1 MDRIDH
7 LRWGREANDRQAE
20 RRTGWPVV
28 AACMALCAGFA
39 ATQAVA
45 QTLAMAAAEPSQRME
60 VVRPGQVQVTVGLPR
75 APARPVSLKGPNC
88 VGELRE
94 HTQVSVPVGKSTI
107 VTLPEAVRNRT
118 VGNPQVL
125 QAMQVSPRELYLL
138 GMSLGSTN
146 MIVQGRSGACSVIDV
161 EVGAD
166 PAGVQAALARLM
178 PEEKDIHVS
187 AAADSLV
194 LAGTVSD
201 ALAAQRV
208 VEIASAFVRREAPDV
223 PRDSCRKGNDC
234 QSKNEQKAPAPPPN
248 GDNVRIVNML
258 SIGAPQQ
265 VMLEVK
271 VAEVSKTLID
281 QLGASANINGALG
294 SWNFGLLADFLS
306 GATSL
311 ISATKNNHLPLNLN
325 LDAEKR
331 DGLVKILAE
340 PNLMAISGQTAS
352 FLAGGKV
359 FIPVPQSNGT
369 GGSTI
374 TLQEEQFGVALK
386 FTPTVL
392 SGGRINLQVA
402 PEVSELSSTGVTL
415 TAPNISG
422 STILPLITTRRA
434 STTVQLR
441 DGQSFAIGGLIKN
454 NVTSN
459 VNGLPGLGEVPVLGA
474 LFRSTNFQQ
483 DKTELMFVVT
493 PHLAKPLG
501 TNYRL
506 PTDTFG
512 QTNTPGVLLMGDME
526 GKKAPGAAPAP
537 APAQAP
543 APGRPAVPAAPA
555 TVPATPAA
563 VPPEPA
569 TQVVPLLPA
578 PAVAPSST
586 QQQVPPGTAGPTTG
600 PTTGQAAARQ
610 DIAQVSRPPGVVG
623 PNGGRSLP

>member
-7 LRWGREANDRQAE
+7 LRWSREANDRQAE

-118 VGNPQVL
+118 VGNPNII
-125 QAMQVSPRELYLL
+125 QAMLVSPRELYVL
-138 GMSLGSTN
+138 GMSTGSTN

-161 EVGAD
+161 NVGAD

-208 VEIASAFVRREAPDV
+208 VEIAKAFVQRTAESV
-223 PRDSCRKGNDC
+223 PSGKGGGAAAGSA
-234 QSKNEQKAPAPPPN
+234 QAAPA
-248 GDNVRIVNML
+248 GADTRIVNML

>member
-7 LRWGREANDRQAE
+7 LRWSSDANGPHGE
-20 RRTGWPVV
+20 RRTGWPIL
-28 AACMALCAGFA
+28 AASMALCAGLA

-45 QTLAMAAAEPSQRME
+45 QTMAMASSEPSQRTE

-75 APARPVSLKGPNC
+75 APERPVSLKGPNC
-88 VGELRE
+88 VGDLRE

-118 VGNPQVL
+118 VGNPNIL
-125 QAMQVSPRELYLL
+125 QAMLVSPRELYVL
-138 GMSLGSTN
+138 GMSTGSTN

-178 PEEKDIHVS
+178 PDEKDIHVS

-208 VEIASAFVRREAPDV
+208 VEIAKAFVQRTAESVPSGKSNRAAAGGAQAAPV
-223 PRDSCRKGNDC
+223 GG
-234 QSKNEQKAPAPPPN
+234 
-248 GDNVRIVNML
+248 GDTRIVNML

-281 QLGASANINGALG
+281 QLGASANINGAIG

-311 ISATKNNHLPLNLN
+311 ISATKNNNLPLNLN

-501 TNYRL
+501 ANYRL

-537 APAQAP
+537 VPAQGP
-543 APGRPAVPAAPA
+543 APAVPGAPA
-555 TVPATPAA
+555 AVPATPAA

-578 PAVAPSST
+578 PGVPPSST
-586 QQQVPPGTAGPTTG
+586 RQGQPPGTAA
-600 PTTGQAAARQ
+600 PTTGQAATRQ
-610 DIAQVSRPPGVVG
+610 DIAQVGRVPGAAG
-623 PNGGRSLP
+623 PNDGRSLP

>member
-1 MDRIDH
+1 MDRIEH
-7 LRWGREANDRQAE
+7 LRWSREANDRQAE

-94 HTQVSVPVGKSTI
+94 HTQVSVPMGKSTI

-118 VGNPQVL
+118 VGNPNII
-125 QAMQVSPRELYLL
+125 QAMLVSPRELYVL
-138 GMSLGSTN
+138 GMSTGSTN

-161 EVGAD
+161 NVGAD

-208 VEIASAFVRREAPDV
+208 VEIAKAFVQRTAASVPSGKGSGAAAGGAQAAPVGADT
-223 PRDSCRKGNDC
+223 
-234 QSKNEQKAPAPPPN
+234 
-248 GDNVRIVNML
+248 RIVNML

-526 GKKAPGAAPAP
+526 GKKAPGATPAP

-600 PTTGQAAARQ
+600 QAAARQ